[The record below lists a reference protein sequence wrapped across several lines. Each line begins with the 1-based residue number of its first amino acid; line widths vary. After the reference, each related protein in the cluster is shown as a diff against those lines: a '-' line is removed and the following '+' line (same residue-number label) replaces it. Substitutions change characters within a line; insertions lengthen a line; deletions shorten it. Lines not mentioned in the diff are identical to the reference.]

1 MRPYQTSLVTTAAA
15 QHEGRLDTAESEAL
29 SVT

>member
-1 MRPYQTSLVTTAAA
+1 MRPYQTTVVTVAV
-15 QHEGRLDTAESEAL
+15 QQKGRLDTAESEAL